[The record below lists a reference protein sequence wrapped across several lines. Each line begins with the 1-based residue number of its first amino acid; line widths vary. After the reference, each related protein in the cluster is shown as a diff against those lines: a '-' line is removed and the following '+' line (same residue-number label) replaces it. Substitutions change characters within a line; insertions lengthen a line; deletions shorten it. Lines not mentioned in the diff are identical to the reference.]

1 MRDDAEEP
9 MSHREVLKALTGIL
23 AAFFASMLA
32 INIVMTAL
40 PVIVTELDG
49 NQIQYSWVLTAAL
62 LANAASTP
70 IWGKLADL
78 MDKKRL
84 IQISIV
90 IFVLSSLIAGFATS
104 MEMLIAA
111 RLVQG
116 VGMGGLAALSM
127 AIMGSIIPPR
137 ERGRYSGYM
146 GATMASATAAGPLVG
161 GLVVDTLG
169 WRWTFFIGIPLAL
182 AAMFVIARTLKIV
195 VVTRVVKLDIAGATL
210 LMIGSSLFLVWI
222 SFVNNPDFFM
232 FASWQTLVV
241 ALVVLTTIILFII
254 IERRAIEPVMDLR
267 LLRSR
272 TTFLAII
279 ASASVSV
286 IMFGMPA
293 YLGQYYQLGREL
305 SPTVSG
311 LLLLPMILG
320 NLVGSTASGLLITK
334 YGRWKI
340 FLVLGTAII
349 PLASYALSFIGPDSS
364 ILFISILVG
373 VLGLGLG
380 MVIQNFMLAVQNTV
394 KVTEIGAAS
403 AAITF
408 FRTLGGAA
416 GNSILGAMMTAQ
428 VAGVSIGSPE
438 GHAAFASGT
447 GTLFFVVVF
456 ITLPAFFASL
466 AIKEVPL
473 RRTI

>member
-349 PLASYALSFIGPDSS
+349 PLARA
-364 ILFISILVG
+364 
-373 VLGLGLG
+373 
-380 MVIQNFMLAVQNTV
+380 
-394 KVTEIGAAS
+394 
-403 AAITF
+403 
-408 FRTLGGAA
+408 
-416 GNSILGAMMTAQ
+416 
-428 VAGVSIGSPE
+428 
-438 GHAAFASGT
+438 
-447 GTLFFVVVF
+447 
-456 ITLPAFFASL
+456 
-466 AIKEVPL
+466 
-473 RRTI
+473 RRCAWPPP